1 MRVAW
6 NLKGGGILSFTLTHD
21 KLPVLHVYSS
31 AIPSGCQKTRLTSGF
46 DMIGPYLP
54 VPNSMDSNILQ
65 EFFIFYLKAFSAYG
79 FRVAI
84 VLCDGASSNLT
95 LLKILCGCPRATC
108 SINDEA
114 AVLRDLTDHAM
125 PFWFFPRTGYVMFF
139 LLSKSR
145 GRKDVPCSTI

>member
-1 MRVAW
+1 MSY
-6 NLKGGGILSFTLTHD
+6 LCCMMFTH
-21 KLPVLHVYSS
+21 H
-31 AIPSGCQKTRLTSGF
+31 AIPSGCQKTSYAVQFLWRDLTSGF
-46 DMIGPYLP
+46 DMIGPYFP

-65 EFFIFYLKAFSAYG
+65 ECFILYLTAFSAYG

-95 LLKILCGCPRATC
+95 LLKILCGCPRALC
-108 SINDEA
+108 SINDKA

-125 PFWFFPRTGYVMFF
+125 PFWFFPRSGYLMFL